1 MTSPAN
7 QNRITQITATAL
19 GARLWRMTVGLGWFA
34 APASTIKPTKPLT
47 VTMRPGDVL
56 LRQARPFRA
65 GCVGMSDGGGLVPV
79 VVTQEMVGKTVAV
92 SLWIEDKQGSGR
104 PSTEQRAFIAMV
116 RLFGG
121 RAGVSR
127 NDEDTAAIVRG
138 EIRD

>member
-7 QNRITQITATAL
+7 QNRLTQLKATAL
-19 GARLWRMTVGLGWFA
+19 GARLWRMSVGLGWFA
-34 APASTIKPTKPLT
+34 APTSTLKATKAMT
-47 VTMRPGDVL
+47 VNLSAGDVV

-65 GCVGMSDGGGLVPV
+65 GAVGMSDGGGFTPV
-79 VVTQEMVGKTVAV
+79 MITPEMVGQTVAV

-104 PSTEQRAFIAMV
+104 TSDEQKAFIRMV
-116 RLFGG
+116 RSFGG

-127 NDEDTAAIVRG
+127 CDEDTKAIIEG